1 MLVENCNLKMR
12 HSLQQILYHFPLK
25 DPLLIQEYLTSLLN
39 PNYLFKSMLFLLRY
53 LKSLFYITLPNILE
67 KKARDFFVDESVCLT
82 SHHSFCEFPK
92 KFDMIVRMS
101 SHFSRGFL
109 GTLSN
114 ILNVW
119 MTQFWTLL
127 SSLPMIFNK

>member
-67 KKARDFFVDESVCLT
+67 KKARDFFVDESICLT
-82 SHHSFCEFPK
+82 SHHFFCEFPK
-92 KFDMIVRMS
+92 KFAMIVRMS
-101 SHFSRGFL
+101 SQFSRGFL

-114 ILNVW
+114 ILNV
-119 MTQFWTLL
+119 
-127 SSLPMIFNK
+127 

>member
-1 MLVENCNLKMR
+1 MLVENCNLKMQ

-67 KKARDFFVDESVCLT
+67 KKARDFFVDESICLT
-82 SHHSFCEFPK
+82 SHYFFCEFPK
-92 KFDMIVRMS
+92 KFAMIVRMS
-101 SHFSRGFL
+101 SQFSRGFL